1 MCLYKSPTLRLS
13 TELERSSRNLEY
25 NNYHFSICTLEILV
39 LCIVSYYST
48 LLNKYYLIIFVLLKI
63 VKVRIDSEF
72 VEYFILYLVKL
83 QWTDI
88 FNKFVRFSLEGQRFA
103 LRERMGNIEWRR

>member
-1 MCLYKSPTLRLS
+1 M
-13 TELERSSRNLEY
+13 
-25 NNYHFSICTLEILV
+25 
-39 LCIVSYYST
+39 VSYYST

-72 VEYFILYLVKL
+72 VEYFILYLAVKL

-88 FNKFVRFSLEGQRFA
+88 FNKFVKDFLWKDNVSR
-103 LRERMGNIEWRR
+103 

>member
-25 NNYHFSICTLEILV
+25 KNYHFFDLYPRNS
-39 LCIVSYYST
+39 CIVSYYST

-72 VEYFILYLVKL
+72 VEYFILYLAVKL

-88 FNKFVRFSLEGQRFA
+88 FNKFVLEGQRFA

>member
-1 MCLYKSPTLRLS
+1 MPLQESDSPTLHSVRKIF
-13 TELERSSRNLEY
+13 LEYNISWNLEY
-25 NNYHFSICTLEILV
+25 KNYHFSICTLEILV

-72 VEYFILYLVKL
+72 VEYFILYLAVKL

-88 FNKFVRFSLEGQRFA
+88 FNKFVKDFLWKDNVSR
-103 LRERMGNIEWRR
+103 